1 MIKRVLIALA
11 GLALAVPA
19 LAAEAEHEAPSLFAG
34 DLGNSFWTLLIFV
47 VVLVVLGKFAW
58 GPILQMLE
66 TREKTIADA
75 IESAKKE
82 RAAAEAA
89 SAEMRASLDRARAES
104 AELIRR
110 NQQEVAAAKAE
121 LMAQAK
127 KESDDLLQ
135 AARKTIEEEKRQA
148 LAELRSQTVD
158 LAIAAASRLVQMNL
172 DENRQKQLVEE
183 YLSKLPKETRV

>member
-1 MIKRVLIALA
+1 MVLAA
-11 GLALAVPA
+11 GLTDVNFAL
-19 LAAEAEHEAPSLFAG
+19 
-34 DLGNSFWTLLIFV
+34 SFWTALTFLLLI
-47 VVLVVLGKFAW
+47 VVLGKFAW
-58 GPILQMLE
+58 APILQMLE
-66 TREKTIADA
+66 ARETTIADA

-89 SAEMRASLDRARAES
+89 SAEMKAALQKAREES

-135 AARKTIEEEKRQA
+135 AARRTIQEEKHQA
-148 LAELRSQTVD
+148 LAELRAKTVD
-158 LAIAAASRLVQMNL
+158 LAIEAATRLVQVNM
-172 DENRQKQLVEE
+172 DDGKQKQLVEE
-183 YLSKLPKETRV
+183 YLSQLPREVRA

>member
-1 MIKRVLIALA
+1 MVVAA
-11 GLALAVPA
+11 GLTDVNFAL
-19 LAAEAEHEAPSLFAG
+19 
-34 DLGNSFWTLLIFV
+34 SFWTALTFLIL
-47 VVLVVLGKFAW
+47 LVVLGKFAW
-58 GPILQMLE
+58 SPILQMLE
-66 TREKTIADA
+66 TRERTIADA

-89 SAEMRASLDRARAES
+89 SAEMNAALEKARAES

-127 KESDDLLQ
+127 KESEELLQ
-135 AARKTIEEEKRQA
+135 AARKTINEEKRQA

-158 LAIAAASRLVQMNL
+158 LAIEAASRLVQMNL
-172 DENRQKQLVEE
+172 DENKQKQLVEE

>member
-1 MIKRVLIALA
+1 MVAA
-11 GLALAVPA
+11 GLTDVNFAL
-19 LAAEAEHEAPSLFAG
+19 
-34 DLGNSFWTLLIFV
+34 SFWTALTFLI
-47 VVLVVLGKFAW
+47 LIVVLGKFAW

-66 TREKTIADA
+66 TREKTIAEA

-82 RAAAEAA
+82 RLAAEAA
-89 SAEMRASLDRARAES
+89 SAEMKATLQRAQAES

-110 NQQEVAAAKAE
+110 NQQEVAAAKVE

-148 LAELRSQTVD
+148 LAELRAQTVD
-158 LAIAAASRLVQMNL
+158 LAIDAANRLVQMNM
-172 DENRQKQLVEE
+172 DETKQKQLVEE
-183 YLSKLPKETRV
+183 YLSQLPKEARV